1 MKEQDK
7 IPGQQLSDVEIGDL
21 PEEKFRAM
29 TINMTQDF
37 GKRVEAQTEK
47 VQKMLNE
54 ELKDLKNKQKEMNNT
69 IPEMKK
75 YTGRNQ
81 HQSK

>member
-1 MKEQDK
+1 MKQQDK
-7 IPGQQLSDVEIGDL
+7 IPEQQLSDVEIGNL

-47 VQKMLNE
+47 VQKNA
-54 ELKDLKNKQKEMNNT
+54 
-69 IPEMKK
+69 
-75 YTGRNQ
+75 
-81 HQSK
+81 